1 VNLPDLRVRRS
12 VVVLGMAGWESRF
25 VVQAL
30 EERGWSVESR
40 IALAPGR
47 FTTRGRPFPLDTA
60 RQAAVIALDSSAVSF
75 AAEIHRFVESGGGLV
90 VGDYAG
96 PFLQRTAPA
105 SVGALVRPAASR
117 VSGPDFRERLS
128 FRRLGPLREGAVGL
142 ERRRGEVSLA
152 AWRVRAGRVVQAGYR
167 DTWRWRM
174 EGGDGGAAEH
184 RTWWAGLV
192 ATVAYRSGAVL
203 SGESNPAPLA
213 ALIQELGPPGA
224 LPEGAPPARLWPA
237 FLAVFLTALLAEW
250 TSRRLRGAG

>member
-1 VNLPDLRVRRS
+1 
-12 VVVLGMAGWESRF
+12 MAGWESRF

-30 EERGWSVESR
+30 EERGWRVESR

-47 FTTRGRPFPLDTA
+47 FATLGRPFPLDTA

-75 AAEIHRFVESGGGLV
+75 AGEIHRFVESGGGLV
-90 VGDYAG
+90 VGDGAG

-105 SVGALVRPAASR
+105 AVGALVRPAASR
-117 VSGPDFRERLS
+117 VSGPDFRERLT

-152 AWRVRAGRVVQAGYR
+152 AWRVGAGRVVQAGYR

-184 RTWWAGLV
+184 RDWWAGLV

-213 ALIQELGPPGA
+213 ALVQELGPPGV
-224 LPEGAPPARLWPA
+224 LPGGSPPARFWPW
-237 FLAVFLTALLAEW
+237 FLAVFLAVDQPAVAGG
-250 TSRRLRGAG
+250 RLRVGANRS